1 MIPRIS
7 HGRNRKGL
15 LSAVSLAVVVGISP
29 GTQASTVT
37 VIGTG
42 GNSGQNG
49 GVAQAIA
56 YSGSGTDG
64 NVFATA
70 IGGNGGTGSV
80 TNPNGGE
87 GGAATAS
94 AFSGIGSPALIA
106 SSNIVVS
113 ATAIGGQGGY
123 GDISAGGMDGN
134 GGYATLGK
142 VDGGSSILGAV
153 VSVTGIVRGGN
164 GYMGSLE
171 RLVNAVGGYA
181 DNGILSLTQSATGG
195 SALNPGGSGGY
206 ASSVLNQNL
215 AGLYSAPSSLTLN
228 VSSTGGNGGAAGS
241 LTSTGGQ
248 VQSIPGGNG
257 GGTLSSAVGSLSGNG
272 AVTISATAIGGNGG
286 AADTIAG
293 IPAGQGGI
301 AKLGQ
306 VTGQSGTGAV
316 SVSGTAVG
324 GNGEYGANETLNNAV
339 SGQTAGSLVLMQI
352 VEAGNGVVDGGNAV
366 SNLTD
371 TSSESTQVTLTSQAE
386 GGIGDFFS
394 NTANLISYKP
404 QDGTALADAGGSAVL
419 GTANAFAIAHSN
431 AENFVQSI
439 LTQTSAPLAPKVV
452 QNVESSASIGQSLR
466 SATYAAGLQAASY
479 ATGFTSITAPTAG
492 NAVELGSALLQA
504 GGITSPSAYTASATW
519 VFNPENLWV
528 PGRDLIIALSNVE
541 YTGDGLVSCKILL
554 NNVLAG
560 GIGEKGAPVNFAT
573 AQNYFSLPPIDL
585 GSLAAMP
592 QNSTLEFLLSVTSTN
607 NGVFDPTINFYNGS
621 TSSVPE
627 PRALATL
634 LLGTLPIIL
643 RRRRKTGT

>member
-1 MIPRIS
+1 M
-7 HGRNRKGL
+7 
-15 LSAVSLAVVVGISP
+15 
-29 GTQASTVT
+29 
-37 VIGTG
+37 
-42 GNSGQNG
+42 
-49 GVAQAIA
+49 
-56 YSGSGTDG
+56 
-64 NVFATA
+64 
-70 IGGNGGTGSV
+70 
-80 TNPNGGE
+80 
-87 GGAATAS
+87 
-94 AFSGIGSPALIA
+94 
-106 SSNIVVS
+106 
-113 ATAIGGQGGY
+113 
-123 GDISAGGMDGN
+123 
-134 GGYATLGK
+134 
-142 VDGGSSILGAV
+142 
-153 VSVTGIVRGGN
+153 
-164 GYMGSLE
+164 
-171 RLVNAVGGYA
+171 
-181 DNGILSLTQSATGG
+181 
-195 SALNPGGSGGY
+195 NPGGSGGY

-215 AGLYSAPSSLTLN
+215 AGFSSAPSSLTLN

-541 YTGDGLVSCKILL
+541 HTGDGLVSCKILL

>member
-228 VSSTGGNGGAAGS
+228 VNSTGGNGGAAGS